1 MTSLFI
7 TIVNMSI
14 TASYVALAVM
24 LTRLLLKR
32 APKIFSYILWL
43 AVAVRMVI
51 PNSFTSGF
59 SLLAFVQPQGK
70 SGTNVMEYIPSD
82 VEMLKN
88 PVLDIGINRL
98 VALPSATP
106 GSSVN
111 PMQVIMAVVCLIWI
125 TGAAVLL
132 LYSIIMYIKCWV
144 KLRTATLVKDR
155 IYETDQIS
163 TPVVFGF
170 LRPII
175 YIPIG
180 ISEQELPFIIEHE
193 LTHIRRGDHL
203 IKPFAFL
210 LLIIH
215 WFNPVMWLSY
225 RLMNKDMEM
234 SCDERVVRSMGE
246 GTKGSYATT
255 LLSLAVSR
263 GRLKVA
269 GPLAFGE
276 SDVKARIK
284 NIVAYRK
291 PSSQVIAISVL
302 VFAALITGFTANP
315 KPLQQSSFPSQ
326 STGDDSDLIYDL
338 GMLMDNK
345 TLYVGNASKVGGL
358 ISALPK
364 PASLVGKG
372 LELQTK
378 TQPYGVRIE
387 YIMDDNNE
395 RTALKN
401 SEFDILYKNSIVL
414 LSLIDNVDHITYRIT
429 KSISIAE
436 RGAVEI
442 NLSRAEANQLLG
454 EDVRHF
460 ATDEQSVR
468 ELIDRVEN
476 LSFSNIK

>member
-7 TIVNMSI
+7 TILNMSI
-14 TASYVALAVM
+14 TASYVALAVI
-24 LTRLLLKR
+24 LARLLLKR

-43 AVAVRMVI
+43 AVAVRLLLPI
-51 PNSFTSGF
+51 SFTSGF

-70 SGTNVMEYIPSD
+70 SGANVMEYVPSD

-88 PVLDIGINRL
+88 PVLDMGINRL
-98 VALPSATP
+98 AALPSATL

-111 PMQVIMAVVCLIWI
+111 PMQIILAVVCLIWI

-132 LYSIIMYIKCWV
+132 LYSIIMYFKCWV

-155 IYETDQIS
+155 IFETDQIS
-163 TPVVFGF
+163 TPFVFGF
-170 LRPII
+170 LRPRI
-175 YIPIG
+175 YIPVG
-180 ISEQELPFIIEHE
+180 ISEQELPFIVEHE
-193 LTHIRRGDHL
+193 LTHISRWDHL
-203 IKPFAFL
+203 IKPFAYL

-246 GTKGSYATT
+246 GTKGSYAAT

-263 GRLKVA
+263 GRLKIT

-291 PSSQVIAISVL
+291 PSSRVIAISVL
-302 VFAALITGFTANP
+302 VFAVLITGFTANP
-315 KPLQQSSFPSQ
+315 KPLQQSPFPTESA
-326 STGDDSDLIYDL
+326 GDDSYLIYDL
-338 GMLMDNK
+338 GKLMDNK

-364 PASLVGKG
+364 PVGLEGKG
-372 LELQTK
+372 MELQTK
-378 TQPYGVRIE
+378 TQPYGVTIV
-387 YIMDDNNE
+387 YKIDDE
-395 RTALKN
+395 AKKTFADL
-401 SEFDILYKNSIVL
+401 DIFYKNSIML
-414 LSLIDNVDHITYRIT
+414 LSLVDNVDLITYKVDHT
-429 KSISIAE
+429 
-436 RGAVEI
+436 I
-442 NLSRAEANQLLG
+442 NRTTRSSMSVKMSRAEADQLLG

-468 ELIDRVEN
+468 ELIDRLEN
-476 LSFSNIK
+476 MSFNDLDKA